1 MIHLKESER
10 KYKKECQK
18 HIAVNLTLS
27 DYERWRAYAEIRG
40 LRMASMIRSLVNAA
54 IDETENDYSMSI
66 SDIIEMQE
74 KIKEDANVLSK

>member
-1 MIHLKESER
+1 VINLKDSER

-18 HIAVNLTLS
+18 HIAVNLTLT
-27 DYERWRAYAEIRG
+27 DYERWRAYADLRG
-40 LRMASMIRSLVNAA
+40 LRMASMIRTLVNAA
-54 IDETENDYSMSI
+54 IDEIEDSYNESI

>member
-1 MIHLKESER
+1 
-10 KYKKECQK
+10 
-18 HIAVNLTLS
+18 
-27 DYERWRAYAEIRG
+27 
-40 LRMASMIRSLVNAA
+40 MASMIRSLVNAA

>member
-18 HIAVNLTLS
+18 HIAVNLPLS